1 MIHSLAKAS
10 AVALLLGTLP
20 LAAAAQTRPSTQTSS
35 FTQIY
40 PTYRQGVA
48 QAVVTPQRGFTA
60 REARVGGLN
69 QIVSPDGTVGHIM
82 PWQNPGSATT
92 SAFPIGYD
100 RSLMTYHGGPVQV
113 SPRTVLILW
122 GFGTC
127 GSTCTNDPNHTVPIL
142 FNFLK
147 DVGGA
152 HYLNSTT
159 QYFQKSGTTITHITN
174 PHSTLFSFLVDNNAA
189 PLHPTTTQ
197 VAAQVQVAQRFL
209 NLGNNRNFNYVVA
222 LGFRH
227 DPPGF
232 GPGGFCAFHTAF
244 GTSASFQPFTDEPYV
259 TEAGSGCGGNSV
271 NGPNDGVSIV
281 LGHEVGEA
289 ITDPGLNAWFDHT
302 GLSGENGDK
311 CANLGFNRN
320 QSLNGVIF
328 PVQPLFSNAGQF
340 CAF

>member
-1 MIHSLAKAS
+1 MIRSLAKAS

-20 LAAAAQTRPSTQTSS
+20 LAAAAQTSAFTQPSS
-35 FTQIY
+35 FTQLY

-48 QAVVTPQRGFTA
+48 QAVFAPQRGFTA
-60 REARVGGLN
+60 REAPVGGLN
-69 QIVSPDGTVGHIM
+69 RILSPDGTVGHIM
-82 PWQNPGSATT
+82 PWQSPGSATT

-100 RSLMTYHGGPVQV
+100 NSLMTYHGGPIQV
-113 SPRTVLILW
+113 SHKEVLILW

-127 GSTCTNDPNHTVPIL
+127 SSTCTNDPNRTVPIL

-147 DVGGA
+147 DLGGA
-152 HYLNSTT
+152 HYLVPQT
-159 QYFQKSGTTITHITN
+159 QYFQKTGSTITHITN
-174 PHSTLFSFLVDNNAA
+174 PRGTLFSFLVDNNAA
-189 PLHPTTTQ
+189 PTHPTTAQ
-197 VAAQVQVAQRFL
+197 VVAQVQLAQKFL
-209 NLGNNRNFNYVVA
+209 KLGNNKEFDYVVS

-244 GTSASFQPFTDEPYV
+244 GTSASFQPFTEDPYV
-259 TEAGSGCGGNSV
+259 TEAGSGCAANTV

-281 LGHEVGEA
+281 LGHEVGEV

-311 CANLGFNRN
+311 CANLGLNRN
-320 QSLNGVIF
+320 QNFNGVIF
-328 PVQPLFSNAGQF
+328 PVQPLFSNAGRF